1 MLKFYQRRCFCFVH
15 LPDVVGL
22 RRLRSLCQAGQAL
35 SGSCYPR
42 TEPSLC
48 VQGIEFPYTT
58 CKTKF
63 YGDEGQAVFAS
74 IINDTDLGV
83 AKALCVLRAPFQ
95 DEEQP
100 ILEARIE
107 VSQARGPSS
116 APERSAAF
124 NVHFSQAP
132 VVSSGA
138 VVYTSEERFGSV
150 TVQIT
155 HIDGFLRVRTHCALY
170 NPTQGSSIV
179 ISLDKRQLSWPSC
192 IHSIAVRQPS
202 AYRRILNYIC
212 SIQCFR
218 QELSGSVGTLVG
230 RLMQT
235 LQCTVLRRRLF
246 LQHLLWSRGV
256 C

>member
-1 MLKFYQRRCFCFVH
+1 MS
-15 LPDVVGL
+15 G
-22 RRLRSLCQAGQAL
+22 L

-63 YGDEGQAVFAS
+63 NGDEGQAVFAS

-100 ILEARIE
+100 TLEARIE

-124 NVHFSQAP
+124 NIHFSQAP

-179 ISLDKRQLSWPSC
+179 ISIDKGQLSVALMHTFESG
-192 IHSIAVRQPS
+192 SSTV
-202 AYRRILNYIC
+202 RIL
-212 SIQCFR
+212 QDLG
-218 QELSGSVGTLVG
+218 LSL
-230 RLMQT
+230 
-235 LQCTVLRRRLF
+235 
-246 LQHLLWSRGV
+246 
-256 C
+256 